1 MKTILRAL
9 LLSMLY
15 GVSAAHAAPSVAGA
29 WELCVDPDGDPKDV
43 IRLEA
48 DGTGQ
53 VINADGRT
61 MALNYAVKDTALVL
75 TIQSKGRKLEFP
87 LTVSSDMK
95 KLSRFNEQSKTT
107 SFYVRQG
114 NPDQFACSAK

>member
-1 MKTILRAL
+1 MNAILRTL
-9 LLSMLY
+9 LLSMLC
-15 GVSAAHAAPSVAGA
+15 GVPAAHAAPSVAGA
-29 WELCVDPDGDPKDV
+29 WELCVDPDGDRKDV

-48 DGTGQ
+48 DGSGQ

-61 MALNYAVKDTALVL
+61 LALKYAVKDTALVL
-75 TIQSKGRKLEFP
+75 TVQAKGRTLEFP

-95 KLSRFNEQSKTT
+95 KLSRFNEQTKTT

-114 NPDQFACSAK
+114 NPDQFACTAK